1 MLVIM
6 STYGS
11 HQPEAFNALEPK
23 ASLLLPTLNLMK
35 SSKNVDQLHI
45 DCDSLRSSLQSMMF
59 FIYLN
64 SRNVSEFQPRL
75 LNNKKSLW
83 SQIFLMSN
91 ILSEYWIRKRE
102 RGTNRKAV
110 KMYKIQ
116 WTHRTEEE
124 ATWETEDYLNRH
136 FPGFLSSSS
145 GTFVY
150 VMFHSSNLGMRFLL
164 RG

>member
-6 STYGS
+6 FIYRSL
-11 HQPEAFNALEPK
+11 QPEAFNALESK
-23 ASLLLPTLNLMK
+23 ASKHLTISDLMK

-75 LNNKKSLW
+75 LNHKKSLW

-102 RGTNRKAV
+102 APIERWWKCIKFSGLITLTK
-110 KMYKIQ
+110 KP
-116 WTHRTEEE
+116 
-124 ATWETEDYLNRH
+124 
-136 FPGFLSSSS
+136 PGRQTTSINIFRVFLALPKVPLSLSYSIHPIS
-145 GTFVY
+145 GWDSF
-150 VMFHSSNLGMRFLL
+150 
-164 RG
+164 